1 MKYSVIGYFLSEG
14 FRNVF
19 KNKKST
25 ISCLGIMCVTMLM
38 FGLFFAIGRNITHM
52 VENIEDAQAIR
63 AFFHEDAPEEEV
75 TALKDQILAI
85 DGVADVKYRNKQD
98 AYNEI
103 KEDLGEYT
111 TALDG
116 MEPDFLS
123 YSYVIT
129 LEDLDLNESVQ
140 SEIAKLP
147 HFKRITSNNQTINT
161 LSNIGKWIRIIT
173 GVILV
178 ILIAISIFA
187 FQFLGKVVFERQN
200 PDILEDVDS
209 QYSRIWIKQVA
220 GNDTTYKTMQVE
232 NSLESYIDEKT
243 GKMGAKYLYYY
254 DLADYYLKDFK
265 STLMIGGAAL
275 GIIKTILEHNLEL
288 DLSKLID
295 ETLELLPVKA
305 DVKADV
311 EEFFVQ
317 RLIIFLNSD
326 YSKNVLEACASKNP
340 CRDLCDYLKRVKAIS
355 GGVDEKLV
363 ENANRVLRILKE
375 EAGEVNES
383 LFVLDAE
390 KSLYKAVQGIL
401 FNGDYDKYLSDLIS
415 INPVVTKFFDDVL
428 VMDKD
433 EKIKNNRVAL
443 LKSLKNKYIILTDF
457 SKL

>member
-75 TALKDQILAI
+75 IALKDQILAI

-123 YSYVIT
+123 YSYVVT

-178 ILIAISIFA
+178 ILIAISIFIIA
-187 FQFLGKVVFERQN
+187 NTIKLTVHARRKEISIMKYVGATNGFIRWPFIVEGMIIGIIASAISIVIVAVAYNFIAEQMAGSQFMKTIGVTLVGFSDMFSSIIFVYMLLG
-200 PDILEDVDS
+200 IG
-209 QYSRIWIKQVA
+209 I
-220 GNDTTYKTMQVE
+220 
-232 NSLESYIDEKT
+232 
-243 GKMGAKYLYYY
+243 GAIGSIISMRKYL
-254 DLADYYLKDFK
+254 K
-265 STLMIGGAAL
+265 
-275 GIIKTILEHNLEL
+275 
-288 DLSKLID
+288 
-295 ETLELLPVKA
+295 V
-305 DVKADV
+305 
-311 EEFFVQ
+311 
-317 RLIIFLNSD
+317 
-326 YSKNVLEACASKNP
+326 
-340 CRDLCDYLKRVKAIS
+340 
-355 GGVDEKLV
+355 
-363 ENANRVLRILKE
+363 
-375 EAGEVNES
+375 
-383 LFVLDAE
+383 
-390 KSLYKAVQGIL
+390 
-401 FNGDYDKYLSDLIS
+401 
-415 INPVVTKFFDDVL
+415 
-428 VMDKD
+428 
-433 EKIKNNRVAL
+433 
-443 LKSLKNKYIILTDF
+443 
-457 SKL
+457 